1 MMWLLTMTRI
11 SSRISVAVVAVI
23 GTFGAKASRAGL
35 APRVGK
41 KAKMSARKIRMVN
54 MGSAQSFFLGA
65 GVVSAFL
72 TGAFV
77 FLDPAAA
84 FGAVLT
90 GTSTFV
96 TLVLDSP

>member
-1 MMWLLTMTRI
+1 MTRI
-11 SSRISVAVVAVI
+11 SSRISVAAIAVI
-23 GTFGAKASRAGL
+23 GTFGAKVSRAGL

-41 KAKMSARKIRMVN
+41 KAKTGARKIRVVN

-77 FLDPAAA
+77 FLDAAAA
-84 FGAVLT
+84 FGADLT
-90 GTSTFV
+90 EVSPFAA
-96 TLVLDSP
+96 LALDSP